1 MLPHSAPPARIRT
14 QELFARMDAGPSPL
28 VLTGSA
34 RTARTLF
41 QHYNQWQHKNGLRAW
56 PTPRILTW
64 DAWLHELWDALV
76 LLGVAE
82 QTLLTEEQE
91 RSLWRSIL
99 DSSSVPSL
107 HPVNSLLET
116 ALQSARVAQSYNLS
130 LNQIQQQAEGID
142 ANSFARWLRLF
153 AADCSRLQLLP
164 SAHLPDAIR
173 THAHRDR
180 LPWPQEIILVG
191 FDRLTPQQK
200 LFFDDL
206 RTQGPPVTNVWLAP
220 DHPPSDPPILLTTRT
235 KQEEIYAAAF
245 WIRQRL
251 QQNPSARIGVIAPSI
266 STIRP
271 ALDRIFRRVLAPASL
286 DLSNASSPLPYEFS
300 LGEPLHTLP
309 QIRTAL
315 LFLHW
320 LIAPIA
326 WEQASFLLTAGNL
339 GDASSDLLA
348 RIDAEVRTQLHN
360 ASGTLSLAW
369 MQRFLQSHPSA
380 ANSPFTL
387 ALHKA
392 TQQARD
398 GNILSR
404 TGEKPPARSHADWR
418 AQAEATLRAIQWPL
432 LQPSSSAE
440 FQLLRRWN
448 SVLDSIE
455 SIDAVAA
462 PIPFS
467 TWLDTLQNAAHRTL
481 FTLES
486 HGAPVQILGV
496 AESAGIPFD
505 AIWFLD
511 ASASSWPAHGQAQ
524 PWIPW
529 PLQKQ
534 FALPYADAQ
543 ADYTHTLHTTH
554 RVVSSCTQVTFSFA
568 LESSSEETGPST
580 GSAPAAVR
588 VSPVLLD
595 VLPNTPITDAR
606 KVFPH
611 LDSWMQPTAS
621 LSTLEIVSEPPVP
634 LQAASIRGGVRFLQL
649 QAACPFRSFAE
660 LRLGSA
666 SVQEP
671 EPGVD
676 PRTQGSWIHAALRNF
691 WSQVPSQSHL
701 VQLDISQR
709 KNLLSQCIQ
718 AAQTKERAHL
728 PQEDLLLA
736 IESERIAERLLAWLD
751 VEQQRPDFSVV
762 ACEESVEQAEI
773 GGVQFRCRIDRI
785 DKVDDGLALLD
796 YKTGYISASACSGD
810 RPDEPQLPAYA
821 VLTQMNDLHSQP
833 LRGVAFAS
841 LAAKQPRFLI
851 VQSLSQT
858 FQCTEPRRS
867 KNGTGVV
874 DADTLAATVQTW
886 RSTLENL
893 GSEFR
898 AGMAI
903 VDPKHPRKTCEYCEQ
918 KLLCR
923 IQETEIHLQ
932 AVTDA
937 DDDPEE
943 ESKDEAQ

>member
-14 QELFARMDAGPSPL
+14 QELLARIGAGPSPL

-34 RTARTLF
+34 RAARTLL
-41 QHYNQWQHKNGLRAW
+41 QRYNQWQHKNGLRAW
-56 PTPRILTW
+56 STPRILAW

-76 LLGVAE
+76 LMGLAE

-91 RSLWRSIL
+91 RSLWISVL
-99 DSSSVPSL
+99 DSASVPSL
-107 HPVNSLLET
+107 RPVNSLLET

-130 LNQIQQQAEGID
+130 LKQIQQYAEGID
-142 ANSFARWLRLF
+142 SNTFARWLRLF
-153 AADCSRLQLLP
+153 AADSSRLQLLP

-173 THAHRDR
+173 THPHRGR

-191 FDRLTPQQK
+191 FDRLTPQQN

-206 RTQGPPVTNVWLAP
+206 RSQGRNVTNVWLAP
-220 DHPPSDPPILLTTRT
+220 DDPSSDPPLILATRT
-235 KQEEIYAAAF
+235 NQEELYAAAF
-245 WIRQRL
+245 WVRQLL

-266 STIRP
+266 SAMRP
-271 ALDRIFRRVLAPASL
+271 ALDRVFRRVLAPASL
-286 DLSNASSPLPYEFS
+286 NFSNPSSPLPYEFS
-300 LGEPLHTLP
+300 LGESLHTLP
-309 QIRTAL
+309 QIRAAL
-315 LFLHW
+315 LFLRW
-320 LIAPIA
+320 LAAPIP
-326 WEQASFLLTAGNL
+326 WEQVSCLLTTVSFG
-339 GDASSDLLA
+339 GASPDELA
-348 RIDAEVRTQLHN
+348 RIDADVRTHLHN
-360 ASGTLSLAW
+360 TSGTLSLAW
-369 MQRFLQSHPSA
+369 MQRFLKNRPGTE
-380 ANSPFTL
+380 NNPFTL

-392 TQQARD
+392 TQLARD

-404 TGEKPPARSHADWR
+404 TGENPPVRTYAHWR
-418 AQAEATLRAIQWPL
+418 VQAEEIMSAMQWPL
-432 LQPSSSAE
+432 LQPGSSAD

-486 HGAPVQILGV
+486 QGAPVQILGV

-511 ASASSWPAHGQAQ
+511 ASATSWPARGQAQ

-534 FALPYADAQ
+534 FALPHADAQ
-543 ADYTHTLHTTH
+543 ADYAHALHTTQ
-554 RVVSSCTQVTFSFA
+554 RVISSCTQVAFSFA
-568 LESSSEETGPST
+568 LESSQKESGHST
-580 GSAPAAVR
+580 GSTSAAVR

-595 VLPNTPITDAR
+595 VLPNIPITHAHSI
-606 KVFPH
+606 FPH
-611 LDSWMQPTAS
+611 LDSWMQPSAS
-621 LSTLEIVSEPPVP
+621 LSTLEILSEPPIP
-634 LQAASIRGGVRFLQL
+634 LQTTSVRGGVRFLQL
-649 QAACPFRSFAE
+649 QAACPFRAFAE
-660 LRLGSA
+660 LRLGSTPT
-666 SVQEP
+666 QEP
-671 EPGVD
+671 EPGFD

-691 WSQVPSQSHL
+691 WSQVPSRSHL
-701 VQLDISQR
+701 LQLNDSQR
-709 KNLLSQCIQ
+709 NNLLSQCIHGAQ
-718 AAQTKERAHL
+718 AEERSQL

-736 IESERIAERLLAWLD
+736 IESERITERLLAWLD
-751 VEQQRPDFSVV
+751 IESQRPDFSVL
-762 ACEESVEQAEI
+762 ACEEIVEHAEI
-773 GGVQFRCRIDRI
+773 GGIQFRCRMDRI
-785 DKVDDGLALLD
+785 DKVDDGIALID
-796 YKTGYISASACSGD
+796 YKTGNISASACSGD

-821 VLTQMNDLHSQP
+821 VLTQMNDLHGQP

-858 FQCTEPRRS
+858 FQSTDPKKSR
-867 KNGTGVV
+867 NGTIA
-874 DADTLAATVQTW
+874 DADTLTATVQTW

-893 GSEFR
+893 AGEFR

-903 VDPKHPRKTCEYCEQ
+903 VNPKHPQKTCEYCEQ

-923 IQETEIHLQ
+923 ILETEVHLQ
-932 AVTDA
+932 ATEDA
-937 DDDPEE
+937 DDESDE
-943 ESKDEAQ
+943 ESKDEA